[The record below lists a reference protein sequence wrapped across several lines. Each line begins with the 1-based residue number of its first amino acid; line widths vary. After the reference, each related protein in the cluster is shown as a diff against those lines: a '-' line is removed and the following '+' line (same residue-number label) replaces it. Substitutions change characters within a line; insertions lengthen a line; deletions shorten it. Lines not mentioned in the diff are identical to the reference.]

1 MLTPIYKNK
10 FEQDLKRALKRGKN
24 AEKLK
29 SIIRELVAG
38 KKLAPKFRE
47 HKLVGNYRDRYE
59 CHIEPDWLLVY
70 KRTETEIVFERTG
83 SHSDLFD

>member
-29 SIIRELVAG
+29 SIIRDLVAG
-38 KKLAPKFRE
+38 KKLAPKFQE

-70 KRTETEIVFERTG
+70 KRTETEIIFERTG